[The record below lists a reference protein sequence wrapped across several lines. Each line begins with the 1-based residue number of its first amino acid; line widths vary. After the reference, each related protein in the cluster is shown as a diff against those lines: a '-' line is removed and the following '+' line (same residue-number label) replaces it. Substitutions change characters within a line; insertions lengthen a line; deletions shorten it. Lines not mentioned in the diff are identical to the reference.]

1 MYLNGI
7 ETISS
12 VTPLLAM
19 TVFRS
24 SRNFTKSIRSNEI
37 NGGAWG
43 TKQYINSMRAQTH
56 EFMNKL
62 HVISGLIDLKK
73 YEEVTHFIQQ
83 LNQNYK
89 KRLAKSQV

>member
-12 VTPLLAM
+12 VTPLFSNDRFLGAVA
-19 TVFRS
+19 TLRNRS
-24 SRNFTKSIRSNEI
+24 EVMKLMEEL
-37 NGGAWG
+37 GG

-83 LNQNYK
+83 LNVR
-89 KRLAKSQV
+89 KRFFYP